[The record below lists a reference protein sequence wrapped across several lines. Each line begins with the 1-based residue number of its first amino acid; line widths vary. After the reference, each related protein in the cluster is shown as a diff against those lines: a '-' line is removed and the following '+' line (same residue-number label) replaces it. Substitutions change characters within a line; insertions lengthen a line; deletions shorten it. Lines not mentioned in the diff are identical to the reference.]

1 MQMLKS
7 EDGSMNSKRSRL
19 KEILKEKSVL
29 KGTFKLSS
37 GKVSD
42 RYIDGRLTTLDAEG
56 LNLIGEIFLREI
68 SKDLDISMVGGPTL
82 GADPIV
88 GSLLTHSAL
97 TGKKL
102 GGFIVRKEEK
112 THGTG
117 KLIEGNLSEGD
128 RVAIVEDVVT
138 TGGSVIRSIKAVDKA
153 GASVSK
159 VLAVLDRE
167 EGADKKFAELGCGF
181 YSIFKLSDLND

>member
-1 MQMLKS
+1 MLKS

-19 KEILKEKSVL
+19 MEILKEKSVL
-29 KGTFKLSS
+29 KGKFKLSS

-42 RYIDGRLTTLDAEG
+42 HYIDGRLTTLDAEG

-68 SKDLDISMVGGPTL
+68 SKDPGVSMVGGPTM

-88 GSLLTHSAL
+88 GSLLVHSAL
-97 TGKKL
+97 EGKKL

-112 THGTG
+112 AHGTG
-117 KLIEGNLSEGD
+117 RLIEGNLSEGD

-138 TGGSVIRSIKAVDKA
+138 TGGSVIRSIEAVEQA
-153 GASVSK
+153 GGKVSR
-159 VLAVLDRE
+159 VLVVLDRE
-167 EGADKKFAELGCGF
+167 EGADKKFAELGYDF